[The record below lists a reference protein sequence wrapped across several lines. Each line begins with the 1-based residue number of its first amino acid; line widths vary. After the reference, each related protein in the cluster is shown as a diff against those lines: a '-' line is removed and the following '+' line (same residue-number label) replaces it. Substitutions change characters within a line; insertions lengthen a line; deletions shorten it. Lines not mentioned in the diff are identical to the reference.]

1 MRRKI
6 LVIASAMI
14 LAAQLGSPVA
24 AEQPSTEQL
33 TAIAGYLEANDVQ
46 GLRAYLDA
54 YPELAEG
61 TTPLA
66 TLLRRFLVE
75 SMAGNDYFRFR
86 SDLSDAIGGNDD
98 GNDRNDR
105 NDNRNGGDDDNDG
118 GPQPGPT
125 GPGY

>member
-98 GNDRNDR
+98 GNDNR